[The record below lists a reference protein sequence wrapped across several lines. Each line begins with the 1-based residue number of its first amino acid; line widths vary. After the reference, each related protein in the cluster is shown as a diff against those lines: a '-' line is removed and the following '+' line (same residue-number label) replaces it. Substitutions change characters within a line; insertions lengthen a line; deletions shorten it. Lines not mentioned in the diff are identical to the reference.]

1 MKIIRNETL
10 IKRNH
15 RIGQWMSLAA
25 LAVLGVGMYISFQRP
40 EWFGYSLAALVI
52 GFTMTQVGMY
62 FSSRWGRS
70 PRPDEQ
76 LDAALKGLPGD
87 TTLYHYV
94 APAPHVLVG
103 PGGLWV
109 LQPYHQRG
117 RVRYTR
123 HRWRLSGGGFLQ
135 AYLSI
140 FGQEGLGRPDLDMAN
155 QIQALRKHLARYMDE
170 TQIPDVRGA
179 LIFTH
184 AQVEIDAREAPFPAM
199 KARQLKD
206 FMRQKARER
215 VLSSDMIEKINSA
228 FSRQG

>member
-1 MKIIRNETL
+1 MKIVRNEAL
-10 IKRNH
+10 IKRNN

-25 LAVLGVGMYISFQRP
+25 LSVLGVGMYISFKRP
-40 EWFGYSLAALVI
+40 EWFGYSLAALVV
-52 GFTMTQVGMY
+52 GFAMTQAGMY

-94 APAPHVLVG
+94 APASHVLVG
-103 PGGLWV
+103 PAGLWV
-109 LQPYHQRG
+109 LQPYPQRG
-117 RVRYTR
+117 RVRYA
-123 HRWRLSGGGFLQ
+123 HRRWHLSGGGFLQ

-140 FGQEGLGRPDLDMAN
+140 FGQEGLGRPDLDLAN

-170 TQIPDVRGA
+170 AHIPDIHGV
-179 LIFTH
+179 LVFTH
-184 AQVEIDAREAPFPAM
+184 DRVEIDAREAPLPAM

-215 VLSSDMIEKINSA
+215 LLSSNRIEEINSA
-228 FSRQG
+228 FSRKG